1 MTTIAEVW
9 RPAPDSSLYWPR
21 NMAQRLT
28 MRARDYAPLKP
39 KEARERA
46 LNIERCALW
55 ILLQKTQ
62 DEDALYHKWLAD
74 CGLEGAE

>member
-1 MTTIAEVW
+1 MARKLIARVW
-9 RPAPDSSLYWPR
+9 NR
-21 NMAQRLT
+21 
-28 MRARDYAPLKP
+28 APLEP

-46 LNIERCALW
+46 LDTGRCALW